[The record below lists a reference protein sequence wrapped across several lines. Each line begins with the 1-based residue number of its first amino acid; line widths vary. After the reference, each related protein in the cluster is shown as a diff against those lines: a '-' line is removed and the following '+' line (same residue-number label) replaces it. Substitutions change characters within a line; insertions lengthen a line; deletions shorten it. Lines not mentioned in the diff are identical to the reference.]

1 MNSFLS
7 HAAPANLYYQFG
19 TGSGPIVYSY
29 VACHGFE
36 SSLSQCSK
44 SVYPSVTCFS
54 PTYVAEVRCYDGNT
68 NIAFKNESSLTLLNF
83 CRLY

>member
-7 HAAPANLYYQFG
+7 HVAPANLYYQFG
-19 TGSGPIVYSY
+19 TGSGPIVYTY

-36 SSLSQCSK
+36 RSLSQCSK
-44 SVYPSVTCFS
+44 SVYPSITCTS
-54 PTYVAEVRCYDGNT
+54 NYLAEVRCYDGNT
-68 NIAFKNESSLTLLNF
+68 NIVFKNESSLTLLNF